1 MRWLKEYD
9 VIVVGG
15 GHAGVE
21 AALAAARTGCEVLLL
36 TLQLDAIAQ
45 MSCNPS
51 IGGVAK
57 GILVR
62 EIDALGGVMA
72 QNADAT
78 GIQFRMLNRRKGPS
92 VQAPRA
98 QCDKKAYQFRLKA
111 ICETTPN
118 LDIQQGSVARLC
130 VKDDAVTGLVTDLG
144 IEFAGKALVITTGTF
159 LRGLIHMGSE
169 QRPGGRAGEGSSGL
183 SLELQK
189 LGFEIGRL
197 KTGTP
202 PRINGRTIDFEA
214 CEQQPGE
221 APPPTFSLCL
231 DELEGGAE
239 ELFTLNRWDGQM
251 FHVEQQP
258 CWITYTTPETH
269 RLIRENLH
277 LSAIYSGQIQGVGPR
292 YCPSIEDKV
301 VRFAAR
307 ERHQI
312 FLEPEGRHTQ
322 EFYVNGCSTSLPF
335 SVQSAFLRT
344 IPGLENCHIL
354 RPGYAV
360 EYDYCPAT
368 QLLPSLETKRVGRLF
383 LAGQIN
389 GTSGYEEAAAQ
400 GLMAGINAARSV
412 RGEPPIVL
420 RRDQAYIGVLID
432 DLVTR
437 PIREPYR
444 MFTARA
450 EHRLVLRHD
459 NADVRLSDIG
469 SMVGSLSAR
478 RQTKWLAK
486 KRRIGELLEELSGA
500 KTEGRTLSE
509 WLRRPD
515 FRWMDLPQ
523 PFHNVEPEIA
533 AHLECEIKYAG
544 YIAREREQ
552 IERVRALED
561 LLLPAWLDFGRIVGL
576 KQEAREKLQQIRP
589 ATLGQAARI
598 PGVNPTDL
606 AVLRIALKRGAPHRT
621 SCEAGGL
628 PEEQP

>member
-1 MRWLKEYD
+1 MHWLKEYD

-111 ICETTPN
+111 ICESTPN

-130 VKDDAVTGLVTDLG
+130 VKGDAVTGLVTDLG

-183 SLELQK
+183 SLELKK
-189 LGFEIGRL
+189 LGLEIGRL

-202 PRINGRTIDFEA
+202 PRINGRTIDFAA

-221 APPPTFSLCL
+221 VPPPTFSLCL
-231 DELEGGAE
+231 DELEGGDE

-258 CWITYTTPETH
+258 CWITYTTSETH
-269 RLIRENLH
+269 QIIRDNLH
-277 LSAIYSGQIQGVGPR
+277 LSAMYSGQIQGVGPR

-301 VRFAAR
+301 VRFAER

-344 IPGLENCHIL
+344 IPGLEKCHIL

-368 QLLPSLETKRVGRLF
+368 QLLPSLETKQIGRLF

-400 GLMAGINAARSV
+400 GLMAGLNAARSV

-469 SMVGSLSAR
+469 SMVGSLSIR

-486 KRRIGELLEELSGA
+486 KRRVEELLEDLNEA
-500 KTEGRTLSE
+500 KTEGRTLFE

-523 PFHNVEPEIA
+523 PFHSVEPEIA

-552 IERVRALED
+552 IERVRAMED
-561 LLLPAWLDFGRIVGL
+561 LLLPAWLDFWSVVGL

-621 SCEAGGL
+621 SSEVGTL

>member
-1 MRWLKEYD
+1 MRWPKDYD

-21 AALAAARTGCEVLLL
+21 AALAAARMGCEVLLL
-36 TLQLDAIAQ
+36 TLQLDAIGQ

-78 GIQFRMLNRRKGPS
+78 GLQFRMLNRRKGPS

-111 ICETTPN
+111 ICESTPN
-118 LDIQQGSVARLC
+118 LDIQQGSVAELR
-130 VKDDAVTGLVTDLG
+130 VKDDAVEGVVTDLG
-144 IEFAGKALVITTGTF
+144 IVFQGRTLVITTGTF
-159 LRGLIHMGSE
+159 LRGLLHMGSE
-169 QRPGGRAGEGSSGL
+169 QRPGGRAGEGSSAL
-183 SLELQK
+183 SLELK
-189 LGFEIGRL
+189 RLGFEIGRL

-202 PRINGRTIDFEA
+202 PRINGRTIDFGA
-214 CEQQPGE
+214 CERQPGE
-221 APPPTFSLCL
+221 VPPPTFSHFL
-231 DELEGGAE
+231 DELAESEG
-239 ELFTLNRWDGQM
+239 ELFTLNQWDGQM
-251 FHVEQQP
+251 FHVEQLS
-258 CWITYTTPETH
+258 CWITYTPPATH
-269 RLIRENLH
+269 RLIQDNLH
-277 LSAIYSGQIQGVGPR
+277 LSAIYSGQIEGVGPR

-301 VRFAAR
+301 VRFAER

-335 SVQSAFLRT
+335 SVQCAFLRT
-344 IPGLENCHIL
+344 IPGLEKCHIL

-360 EYDYCPAT
+360 EYDYCPAI
-368 QLLPSLETKRVGRLF
+368 QLLPSLETKRIGRLF

-400 GLMAGINAARSV
+400 GLVAGINAARAV
-412 RGEPPIVL
+412 RGEPALVL

-450 EHRLVLRHD
+450 EHRLVLRQD
-459 NADVRLSDIG
+459 NADVRLSGIG
-469 SMVGSLSAR
+469 ASVGSLSKR
-478 RQTKWLAK
+478 RQLKSLAK
-486 KRRIGELLEELSGA
+486 RQQVEALMGA
-500 KTEGRTLSE
+500 LSE
-509 WLRRPD
+509 TKIAGCTLLGWLRRPD
-515 FRWMDLPQ
+515 FAWRDLPE
-523 PFHNVEPEIA
+523 PFQNVEPEIA
-533 AHLECEIKYAG
+533 AHIECEIKYAG
-544 YIAREREQ
+544 YIRREREQ
-552 IERVRALED
+552 IERIRAMEEAV
-561 LLLPAWLDFGRIVGL
+561 LPPWLDFQSVAGL
-576 KQEAREKLQQIRP
+576 KVEAREKLQQIRP

-598 PGVNPTDL
+598 PGVNPADL
-606 AVLRIALKRGAPHRT
+606 AVLRIALKKGDPHRT
-621 SCEAGGL
+621 SGSVDTLREG
-628 PEEQP
+628 

>member
-1 MRWLKEYD
+1 MRWPKAYD

-21 AALAAARTGCEVLLL
+21 AALAAARMGCETLLL
-36 TLQLDAIAQ
+36 TLQLDAIGQ

-111 ICETTPN
+111 ICESMPN
-118 LDIQQGSVARLC
+118 LDIQQGAVSNLVIE
-130 VKDDAVTGLVTDLG
+130 DDAVAGLITDLG
-144 IEFAGKALVITTGTF
+144 VEFLGKAIVITTGTF
-159 LRGLIHMGSE
+159 LRGLVHVGSE
-169 QRPGGRAGEGSSGL
+169 QRPGGRAGEGSSRL
-183 SLELQK
+183 SVELK
-189 LGFEIGRL
+189 RLGFEVGRL

-202 PRINGRTIDFEA
+202 PRVNGRTIHFGA
-214 CEQQPGE
+214 CSEQQGE
-221 APPPTFSLCL
+221 SPPPTFSVFPE
-231 DELEGGAE
+231 ELEGVE
-239 ELFTLNRWDGQM
+239 ELFTLNRWDGQL
-251 FHVEQQP
+251 FHVEQRP
-258 CWITYTTPETH
+258 CWITYTTPQTH
-269 RLIRENLH
+269 QIIRDNLH
-277 LSAIYSGQIQGVGPR
+277 LSAMYSGQIEGVGPR

-301 VRFAAR
+301 VRFAER

-312 FLEPEGRHTQ
+312 FLEPEGKHTE

-335 SVQSAFLRT
+335 SVQCAFLRT
-344 IPGLENCHIL
+344 IPGLEKAHVL

-368 QLLPSLETKRVGRLF
+368 QLLPSLETKRIARLF
-383 LAGQIN
+383 FAGQIN

-400 GLMAGINAARSV
+400 GIIAGINAAQAV
-412 RGEPPIVL
+412 RGKPPIVL

-450 EHRLVLRHD
+450 EHRLVLRQD
-459 NADVRLSDIG
+459 NADVRLCEIG
-469 SMVGSLSAR
+469 SAVGSLSPQR
-478 RQTKWLAK
+478 RKKWLAK
-486 KRRIGELLEELSGA
+486 KKQIEELMGALTKVKKEGCSLSG
-500 KTEGRTLSE
+500 

-515 FRWMDLPQ
+515 FSWMDLPD
-523 PFHNVEPEIA
+523 PFRNAAPEIA
-533 AHLECEIKYAG
+533 AHIECEIKYAG

-552 IERVRALED
+552 IERARSMEEVAL
-561 LLLPAWLDFGRIVGL
+561 PSWIDFRKVVGL
-576 KQEAREKLQQIRP
+576 KEEAREKLEQIRP
-589 ATLGQAARI
+589 ATLGQAGRI
-598 PGVNPTDL
+598 PGVNPADL
-606 AVLRIALKRGAPHRT
+606 AVLLVALKKGDPNRT
-621 SCEAGGL
+621 PGGVESL
-628 PEEQP
+628 SGSRP

>member
-1 MRWLKEYD
+1 MRWPKEYD

-21 AALAAARTGCEVLLL
+21 AALAAARIGCEVLLL
-36 TLQLDAIAQ
+36 TLQLDAIGQ

-111 ICETTPN
+111 LCESMPN
-118 LDIQQGSVARLC
+118 LDIQQGSVAQLR
-130 VKDDAVTGLVTDLG
+130 VKDHAVEGVVTDLG
-144 IEFAGKALVITTGTF
+144 IEFSTKALVITTGTF
-159 LRGLIHMGSE
+159 LRGLIHVGSE

-183 SLELQK
+183 SLELSR

-214 CEQQPGE
+214 CEKQPGE
-221 APPPTFSLCL
+221 VPPPTFSLFP
-231 DELEGGAE
+231 DELAGSEA
-239 ELFTLNRWDGQM
+239 ELFTLNRWDGQL
-251 FHVEQQP
+251 FHVEQLP

-269 RLIRENLH
+269 RLIRDSLH
-277 LSAIYSGQIQGVGPR
+277 LSPMYSGQIEGVGPR

-335 SVQSAFLRT
+335 SIQSAFLRT
-344 IPGLENCHIL
+344 IPGLEKAHIL

-368 QLLPSLETKRVGRLF
+368 QLLPSLETKRIGRLF

-400 GLMAGINAARSV
+400 GIVAGINAARAAC
-412 RGEPPIVL
+412 GQPPIVL

-450 EHRLVLRHD
+450 EHRLVLRQD
-459 NADVRLSDIG
+459 NADVRLCEIG
-469 SMVGSLSAR
+469 SAVGSLSP
-478 RQTKWLAK
+478 RQQLRWLAK
-486 KRRIGELLEELSGA
+486 KRRIEELGKA
-500 KTEGRTLSE
+500 LAEARKEGCSLLG

-515 FRWMDLPQ
+515 FRWMDLPE
-523 PFHNVEPEIA
+523 PFQSVETEIA
-533 AHLECEIKYAG
+533 THIECEVKYAG
-544 YIAREREQ
+544 YIAREE
-552 IERVRALED
+552 ERIKRAKAMED
-561 LLLPAWLDFGRIVGL
+561 VILPRWIDFGTMPGL
-576 KQEAREKLQQIRP
+576 KHEAREKLQQIRP
-589 ATLGQAARI
+589 ATLGHASRI
-598 PGVNPTDL
+598 PGVNPADL
-606 AVLRIALKRGAPHRT
+606 TVLMVALKKGDPVQTSGAT
-621 SCEAGGL
+621 ESL
-628 PEEQP
+628 

>member
-1 MRWLKEYD
+1 MRWPKEYD

-21 AALAAARTGCEVLLL
+21 AALAAARIGCDVLLL
-36 TLQLDAIAQ
+36 TLQLDAIGQ

-72 QNADAT
+72 QNTDAT

-92 VQAPRA
+92 VQSPRA

-111 ICETTPN
+111 ICESMPG
-118 LDIQQGSVARLC
+118 LDLQQGSVAKLC
-130 VKDDAVTGLVTDLG
+130 VKDDAVVGLVTDLG
-144 IEFAGKALVITTGTF
+144 VEFLGRALVITTGTF
-159 LRGLIHMGSE
+159 LRGLIHVGSE

-183 SLELQK
+183 SLELK
-189 LGFEIGRL
+189 RLGFEIGRL

-202 PRINGRTIDFEA
+202 PRVNGRTIDFGA
-214 CEQQPGE
+214 CERQPGDV
-221 APPPTFSLCL
+221 PPPTFSLFP
-231 DELEGGAE
+231 DELFGREGE
-239 ELFTLNRWDGQM
+239 PFTLNRWDGRW
-251 FHVEQQP
+251 FHVEQLP
-258 CWITYTTPETH
+258 CWITHTTTDTH
-269 RLIRENLH
+269 RVIRDNLH
-277 LSAIYSGQIQGVGPR
+277 LSAMYSGKIEGVGPR

-301 VRFAAR
+301 VRFAER

-312 FLEPEGRHTQ
+312 FLEPEGRQTQ
-322 EFYVNGCSTSLPF
+322 EFYVNGASTSLPF
-335 SVQSAFLRT
+335 SVQCTFLQT
-344 IPGLENCHIL
+344 IPGLEKAHIL

-368 QLLPSLETKRVGRLF
+368 QLSPSLETKRIGRLF

-400 GLMAGINAARSV
+400 GIIAGINAARTV
-412 RGEPPIVL
+412 RGEPPVLL

-450 EHRLVLRHD
+450 EHRLVLRQD
-459 NADVRLSDIG
+459 NADVRLSEIG
-469 SMVGSLSAR
+469 FAVGTLSPQR
-478 RQTKWLAK
+478 HKKWLAK
-486 KRRIGELLEELSGA
+486 MRRIEELRRA
-500 KTEGRTLSE
+500 LHEARKEGSTLLG

-515 FRWMDLPQ
+515 FAWVDLPE
-523 PFHNVEPEIA
+523 PFRNVEPEIA
-533 AHLECEIKYAG
+533 AHIECEVKYAG
-544 YIAREREQ
+544 YIDRERQQ
-552 IERVRALED
+552 IERTRSMEEAI
-561 LLLPAWLDFGRIVGL
+561 LPPWIDFQQVSGL

-598 PGVNPTDL
+598 PGVNPADL
-606 AVLRIALKRGAPHRT
+606 AVLMVALKKGNPHGASAPT
-621 SCEAGGL
+621 VSLSSGG
-628 PEEQP
+628 

>member
-1 MRWLKEYD
+1 MRWPKSYD

-21 AALAAARTGCEVLLL
+21 AALAAARMGCEVLLL
-36 TLQLDAIAQ
+36 TLQLDSIGQ

-111 ICETTPN
+111 ICESTPN
-118 LDIQQGSVARLC
+118 LDLQQGSVSKLS
-130 VKDDAVTGLVTDLG
+130 VKDDAVEGIVTDLG
-144 IEFAGKALVITTGTF
+144 VEYLGKSLVITTGTF
-159 LRGLIHMGSE
+159 LRGLIHVGSE

-183 SLELQK
+183 SLELK
-189 LGFEIGRL
+189 RLGFEIGRL

-202 PRINGRTIDFEA
+202 PRINGRTIDFGS
-214 CEQQPGE
+214 CELQPGE
-221 APPPTFSLCL
+221 TPPPTFSLFP
-231 DELEGGAE
+231 DELSGEGK
-239 ELFTLNRWDGQM
+239 ELFTLNRWNGQM
-251 FHVEQQP
+251 FHVEQMP
-258 CWITYTTPETH
+258 CWTTYTTQETH
-269 RLIRENLH
+269 RIIRENLH
-277 LSAIYSGQIQGVGPR
+277 LSAMYSGKIEGIGPR

-301 VRFAAR
+301 VRFADR

-335 SVQSAFLRT
+335 SAQCAFLRT
-344 IPGLENCHIL
+344 IPGLEKAHIL

-360 EYDYCPAT
+360 EYDYCPAI
-368 QLLPSLETKRVGRLF
+368 QLLPTLETKRVARLF

-400 GLMAGINAARSV
+400 GLIAGINAARIV
-412 RGEPPIVL
+412 RGAPPLVL

-459 NADVRLSDIG
+459 NADVRLAEIG
-469 SMVGSLSAR
+469 CAVGSVLQP
-478 RQTKWLAK
+478 RQKRWLEK
-486 KRRIGELLEELSGA
+486 KRRLEEVR
-500 KTEGRTLSE
+500 RTLTEAKKEGCSLLA

-515 FRWMDLPQ
+515 FHWGDLPE
-523 PFHNVEPEIA
+523 PFRNVEPEIA
-533 AHLECEIKYAG
+533 AHIECEVKYAG
-544 YIAREREQ
+544 YIAREQEQ
-552 IERVRALED
+552 IERARRMEGVAL
-561 LLLPAWLDFGRIVGL
+561 PPWIDFQKVVGL
-576 KQEAREKLQQIRP
+576 KNEAREKLQQIRP
-589 ATLGQAARI
+589 STLGQAARI
-598 PGVNPTDL
+598 PGVNPADL
-606 AVLRIALKRGAPHRT
+606 AVLLVALKKGAPDRPVGE
-621 SCEAGGL
+621 SPSFQEA
-628 PEEQP
+628 QQ

>member
-1 MRWLKEYD
+1 MRWPKRYD

-21 AALAAARTGCEVLLL
+21 AALAAARMGCEVLLL
-36 TLQLDAIAQ
+36 TLQLDAIGQ

-98 QCDKKAYQFRLKA
+98 QCDKKAYQLRLKA
-111 ICETTPN
+111 ICESTPN
-118 LDIQQGSVARLC
+118 LDIQQGAVASIC
-130 VKDDAVTGLVTDLG
+130 VQDEAVEGVVTDMG
-144 IEFAGKALVITTGTF
+144 IAFQTKALVITTGTF
-159 LRGLIHMGSE
+159 LRGLIHVGSE

-183 SLELQK
+183 SLELKK
-189 LGFEIGRL
+189 LGFEVGRL

-202 PRINGRTIDFEA
+202 PRVNGRTIAFEA

-221 APPPTFSLCL
+221 APPPTFSHFL
-231 DELEGGAE
+231 DELAGRE
-239 ELFTLNRWDGQM
+239 EEVFTLNRWDGQM
-251 FHVEQQP
+251 FHVEQLP
-258 CWITYTTPETH
+258 CWITYTTPATH
-269 RLIRENLH
+269 RLIRDNLH
-277 LSAIYSGQIQGVGPR
+277 LSPIYSGQIEGVGPR

-301 VRFAAR
+301 VRFAER
-307 ERHQI
+307 DRHQI

-335 SVQSAFLRT
+335 SVQCAFLQT
-344 IPGLENCHIL
+344 IPGLEKCHIL

-368 QLLPSLETKRVGRLF
+368 QLLPSLETKRIARLF

-400 GLMAGINAARSV
+400 GIVAGINAVRAV
-412 RGEPPIVL
+412 RGEPALVL

-450 EHRLVLRHD
+450 EHRLVLRQD
-459 NADVRLSDIG
+459 NADFRLCEIG
-469 SMVGSLSAR
+469 ASVGSLPTQR
-478 RQTKWLAK
+478 RKKWLTK
-486 KRRIGELLEELSGA
+486 KRRVEALLRALNET
-500 KTEGRTLSE
+500 KTAGRSLVE

-515 FRWMDLPQ
+515 FDWKDLPE
-523 PFHNVEPEIA
+523 PFQNVEPEIA
-533 AHLECEIKYAG
+533 AHIECEIKYAG

-552 IERVRALED
+552 IEQIRAMEETV
-561 LLLPAWLDFGRIVGL
+561 LPSWLDFQSVVGL
-576 KQEAREKLQQIRP
+576 KGEAREKLHQIRP
-589 ATLGQAARI
+589 TTLGQASRI
-598 PGVNPTDL
+598 PGVNPADL
-606 AVLRIALKRGAPHRT
+606 AVLRIALKKGAPRQT
-621 SCEAGGL
+621 SGGVNTL
-628 PEEQP
+628 PEA